1 MFSFSPKPPQPPIP
15 PAAGTLIAL
24 WLMRREAFT
33 AREALAWLRIVRSGC
48 VGAGGGRGAGC
59 GAGTR
64 RRRVTRDNAQQSRLL
79 RSRALWPDSNRFLR
93 GGENWGPESG
103 V

>member
-48 VGAGGGRGAGC
+48 VGAGRGGGGGRGGLSR
-59 GAGTR
+59 GDTTV
-64 RRRVTRDNAQQSRLL
+64 RRVTRSRTDI
-79 RSRALWPDSNRFLR
+79 RNS
-93 GGENWGPESG
+93 
-103 V
+103 